1 MDRMENT
8 SILTYHSII
17 LESVSVFD
25 TLAIPQCTKTIFW
38 PTHSLALFV
47 FSFYTMEKKCV

>member
-38 PTHSLALFV
+38 PAHSLALFV